1 MRRIFIGGDVIVAVD
16 GQKTSSQ
23 LDLSLVLNH
32 KRPGNTVAVT
42 FYRGGRKMDAQVTLG
57 ERSE

>member
-1 MRRIFIGGDVIVAVD
+1 VIVAVD